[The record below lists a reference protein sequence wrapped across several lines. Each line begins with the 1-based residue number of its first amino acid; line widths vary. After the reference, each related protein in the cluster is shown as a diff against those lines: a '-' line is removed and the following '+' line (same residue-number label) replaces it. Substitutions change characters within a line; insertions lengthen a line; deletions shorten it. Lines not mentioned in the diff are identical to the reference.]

1 MEQHNHH
8 KAAIYQ
14 WHQLIQEACEYAGIE
29 LDPEIQSYLL
39 LTLMRYI
46 HDDQLA
52 ENAITMKLNNK
63 EFRSREERLEDLKS
77 TAEHCLILAGL
88 FPSHIDRQFLRISH
102 YIQLGTE
109 SYRELS
115 TMVYD
120 NDKMIYKKL
129 STDFIKLVDVLYTIR
144 IFNGSPKLPLLQA
157 IELWSDTGSKTAY
170 QALTL
175 NRQSIPLSETFL
187 EQAYKH

>member
-1 MEQHNHH
+1 MESINHH
-8 KAAIYQ
+8 KATIYQ

-63 EFRSREERLEDLKS
+63 EFRSREDYLEDLKS

-102 YIQLGTE
+102 YIQLGTD

-115 TMVYD
+115 TLMYD

-129 STDFIKLVDVLYTIR
+129 SMDFIKLVDVLYTIR

-157 IELWSDTGSKTAY
+157 IELWSDTGSKLAY
-170 QALTL
+170 QTLTL

-187 EQAYKH
+187 EHTYKH